1 MVSTLEN
8 DVFKFGTNIISF
20 FETDRIFM
28 KQPEL
33 VIGLKLTLPTLKRG
47 YRTGRKQIIAIDD
60 RSIDVKKIHRGIFEN
75 GGQVKKH

>member
-1 MVSTLEN
+1 
-8 DVFKFGTNIISF
+8 
-20 FETDRIFM
+20 M